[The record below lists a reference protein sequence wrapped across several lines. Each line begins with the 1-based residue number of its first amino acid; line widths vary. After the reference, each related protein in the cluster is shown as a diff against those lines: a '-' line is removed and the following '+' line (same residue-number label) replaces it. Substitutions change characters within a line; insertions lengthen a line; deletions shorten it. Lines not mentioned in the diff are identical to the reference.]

1 MLFEPVF
8 DLFGSQK
15 CCKGTQK
22 SFTCKQLRNFFPTKD
37 FSAHKIVILRP
48 GKNIVIMSQRL
59 QSIFFFLSALLFA
72 LLFFFPLASYYGEY
86 NTLDFNVFGV
96 TSPDKWDD
104 GTFPF
109 KNLYS
114 LPVLILTITVVLL
127 SGYLAMG
134 LFRAVKLA
142 QFVKLHKIAR
152 INIIVIVAWI
162 SVVFAYYVRVIGNP
176 VGATATYRLGIFL
189 PLAALLMSIAA
200 ASGLKKDI
208 KKVRS
213 TDRIR

>member
-1 MLFEPVF
+1 
-8 DLFGSQK
+8 
-15 CCKGTQK
+15 
-22 SFTCKQLRNFFPTKD
+22 
-37 FSAHKIVILRP
+37 
-48 GKNIVIMSQRL
+48 MSQRL

-72 LLFFFPLASYYGEY
+72 LLFFLPLAEYLGET
-86 NTLDFNVFGV
+86 NILIFNVFGIESGIPNGMV
-96 TSPDKWDD
+96 PYPK
-104 GTFPF
+104 TF
-109 KNLYS
+109 S
-114 LPVLILTITVVLL
+114 LPVLILAVTAILL

-152 INIIVIVAWI
+152 IDIIVIVAWI
-162 SVVFAYYVRVIGNP
+162 AVVFAYYIRVIGNP
-176 VGATATYRLGIFL
+176 IGAEPSFKVGAFF
-189 PLAALLMSIAA
+189 PLVALLLTIAA